1 MACTTRSFPVDYS
14 QGPGTHDRN
23 DPVNKVC
30 LFQRSS
36 NGGTTDHFGGR
47 GVANRC
53 MIYCLNGLARFLVL
67 SEMFATK
74 LFEYVSRA
82 TNAPSSGVF
91 PASESAV
98 AIIGEDDGRLTFLYV
113 RDKGR
118 IGYTSVTE
126 TVDERTVELGC
137 SLALGFSEA
146 GYTVFTLYRMKSQ
159 GDIQGTSSAPSAN
172 VRRHDSPKRLYDILT
187 FEISSFYMCGTRRR
201 KDLDTLRGVWSPPLY
216 WIPSQVR
223 NALALRRRFTP
234 IARTIP
240 ST

>member
-1 MACTTRSFPVDYS
+1 
-14 QGPGTHDRN
+14 
-23 DPVNKVC
+23 
-30 LFQRSS
+30 
-36 NGGTTDHFGGR
+36 
-47 GVANRC
+47 
-53 MIYCLNGLARFLVL
+53 MIPLTRFLVL

-98 AIIGEDDGRLTFLYV
+98 AIIGEDD
-113 RDKGR
+113 
-118 IGYTSVTE
+118 VTE

-172 VRRHDSPKRLYDILT
+172 LLYVWHKKKERSGHPAWGLVAPIV
-187 FEISSFYMCGTRRR
+187 
-201 KDLDTLRGVWSPPLY
+201 LDTQSKPFPSPNRAGHLVSAPGGDVYLE
-216 WIPSQVR
+216 WILITHKS
-223 NALALRRRFTP
+223 
-234 IARTIP
+234 IP
-240 ST
+240 HNYFQHAAFRPGPHRSHDVD